1 MAENRPKNYPKLKN
15 YQPTKFML
23 PTSHYDEDKA
33 DRAVMFIENL
43 RHTKGKWS
51 GKRFWLLPWQE
62 QIVRD
67 VFGVVKDD
75 GNRQFRTAYVEI
87 GKKNGKS
94 ELAAAVA
101 LYLLYAIIDGIIK
114 NGFWSVIGTIVML
127 VIVIGIVG
135 AIVGGLGELILEIV
149 VMVVGYALMIISAVL
164 EWAADLCERSYAKFL
179 KAIIS
184 RLDKC

>member
-1 MAENRPKNYPKLKN
+1 MVAFVIFWSAAFAIIFFILGIFFKALASAFNALMA
-15 YQPTKFML
+15 
-23 PTSHYDEDKA
+23 S
-33 DRAVMFIENL
+33 I
-43 RHTKGKWS
+43 G
-51 GKRFWLLPWQE
+51 
-62 QIVRD
+62 
-67 VFGVVKDD
+67 GVL
-75 GNRQFRTAYVEI
+75 AI
-87 GKKNGKS
+87 GG
-94 ELAAAVA
+94 LAGLAGIA

-164 EWAADLCERSYAKFL
+164 EWAADLCERLYAKFL

>member
-1 MAENRPKNYPKLKN
+1 MVAFVIFWSAAFAIIFFILGIFFKALASAFNALMA
-15 YQPTKFML
+15 
-23 PTSHYDEDKA
+23 S
-33 DRAVMFIENL
+33 I
-43 RHTKGKWS
+43 G
-51 GKRFWLLPWQE
+51 
-62 QIVRD
+62 
-67 VFGVVKDD
+67 GVL
-75 GNRQFRTAYVEI
+75 AI
-87 GKKNGKS
+87 GG
-94 ELAAAVA
+94 LAGLAGIA

-164 EWAADLCERSYAKFL
+164 EWAADLCERLYAKFL

-184 RLDKC
+184 RVDKC

>member
-1 MAENRPKNYPKLKN
+1 MVAFVIFWSAAFAIIFFILGIFFKALASAFNALMA
-15 YQPTKFML
+15 
-23 PTSHYDEDKA
+23 S
-33 DRAVMFIENL
+33 I
-43 RHTKGKWS
+43 G
-51 GKRFWLLPWQE
+51 
-62 QIVRD
+62 
-67 VFGVVKDD
+67 GVL
-75 GNRQFRTAYVEI
+75 AI
-87 GKKNGKS
+87 GG
-94 ELAAAVA
+94 LAGLAGIA

-114 NGFWSVIGTIVML
+114 NRFWSVIGTIVML

-164 EWAADLCERSYAKFL
+164 EWAADLCERLYAKFL

>member
-1 MAENRPKNYPKLKN
+1 MVAFVIFWSAAFAIIFFILGIFFKALASAFNALMA
-15 YQPTKFML
+15 
-23 PTSHYDEDKA
+23 S
-33 DRAVMFIENL
+33 I
-43 RHTKGKWS
+43 G
-51 GKRFWLLPWQE
+51 
-62 QIVRD
+62 
-67 VFGVVKDD
+67 GVL
-75 GNRQFRTAYVEI
+75 AI
-87 GKKNGKS
+87 GG
-94 ELAAAVA
+94 LAGLAGIA

-164 EWAADLCERSYAKFL
+164 EWVADLCERLYAKFL

>member
-1 MAENRPKNYPKLKN
+1 MVAFVIFWSAAFAIIFFILGIFFKALASAFNALMA
-15 YQPTKFML
+15 
-23 PTSHYDEDKA
+23 S
-33 DRAVMFIENL
+33 I
-43 RHTKGKWS
+43 G
-51 GKRFWLLPWQE
+51 
-62 QIVRD
+62 
-67 VFGVVKDD
+67 GVL
-75 GNRQFRTAYVEI
+75 AI
-87 GKKNGKS
+87 GG
-94 ELAAAVA
+94 LAGLAGIA